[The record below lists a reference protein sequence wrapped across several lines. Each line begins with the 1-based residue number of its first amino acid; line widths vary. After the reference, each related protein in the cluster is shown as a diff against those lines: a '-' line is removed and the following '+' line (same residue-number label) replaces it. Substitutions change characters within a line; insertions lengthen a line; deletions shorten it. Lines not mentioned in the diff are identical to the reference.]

1 MGILFAIIGI
11 ILTIFT
17 AFNLIRSIE
26 VKKKSII
33 KKAKVIGF
41 ESYTYFMP
49 GAEYHAVYNASIYP
63 ILEVEEDNKKVRVAI
78 SYLNEKFNLEK
89 GDELEVIYPKGK
101 VEKLKIYSN
110 EEIYNFYYLTIIIG
124 IVITLLSMTII

>member
-49 GAEYHAVYNASIYP
+49 RAEYHAVYNASIYP